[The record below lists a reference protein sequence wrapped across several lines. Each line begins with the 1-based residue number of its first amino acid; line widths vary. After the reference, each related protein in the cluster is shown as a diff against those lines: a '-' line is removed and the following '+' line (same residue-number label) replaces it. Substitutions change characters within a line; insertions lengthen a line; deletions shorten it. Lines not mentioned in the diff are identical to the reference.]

1 MRTDVFVTEKEWKAL
16 MAFLDWDFNN
26 KYPCQNC
33 SEWLDSRCFAQRRE
47 ECAKLQKYQKKK
59 EELHTPDVAL
69 LESHPMIKNIIDR
82 YKEYLRD
89 EAACV
94 EAIAKRNVSHINFNM
109 AKESITIV
117 EDELV

>member
-16 MAFLDWDFNN
+16 MAYLDWDVNN

-33 SEWLDSRCFAQRRE
+33 RDWQSKNCFAQKRDV
-47 ECAKLQKYQKKK
+47 C
-59 EELHTPDVAL
+59 EELKKYKDKQEELRTPEVIL
-69 LESHPMIKNIIDR
+69 LENHPIIKNIIDL

-94 EAIAKRNVSHINFNM
+94 EAVAKRNVSRINFDT